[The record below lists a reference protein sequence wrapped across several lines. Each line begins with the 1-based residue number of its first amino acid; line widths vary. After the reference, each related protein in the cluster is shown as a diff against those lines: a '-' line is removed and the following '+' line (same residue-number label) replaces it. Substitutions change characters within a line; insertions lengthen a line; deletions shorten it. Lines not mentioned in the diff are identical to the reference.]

1 MPAEHGAAS
10 IWADESN
17 ARPRFH
23 SSRPSAGSP
32 RRSCCR
38 AGARS
43 VVELGEHHYRRSE
56 QEWRHAGE
64 PAGSVALERVGDTL
78 RVVIEVAVS
87 ELTFATADATNPY
100 DNEVADI
107 NGDSVQLYLR
117 SAGGLSAW
125 MLVPTL
131 ESLDVRQRVIEGWA
145 APHPIKASWERTGTG
160 YRIDRRA
167 RRRFPMRST

>member
-17 ARPRFH
+17 ARAEIPLIAAERGEPAPLLL
-23 SSRPSAGSP
+23 SR
-32 RRSCCR
+32 
-38 AGARS
+38 GARS

-64 PAGSVALERVGDTL
+64 PAGSVALERVAT
-78 RVVIEVAVS
+78 RCASSSRSRSS

-131 ESLDVRQRVIEGWA
+131 ESLEVRQRVIEGWA
-145 APHPIKASWERTGTG
+145 APPSDQSLVGANRDRLS
-160 YRIDRRA
+160 YRRRA
-167 RRRFPMRST
+167 RRDS